1 METRGRPKGGKNI
14 RRSAQE
20 KLKFVLMILDDQ
32 VSAKYISKEYGIS
45 TGSLHQ
51 WVKKYRE
58 DGIKGLEN
66 KVGGNPLS
74 KYQRRKTLT
83 REEELEYENLQLRI
97 ENMRLKKGYTRE
109 EVNLTKNKL
118 SKKNIK

>member
-20 KLKFVLMILDDQ
+20 KLKFVLMVLDDHIST
-32 VSAKYISKEYGIS
+32 VSISKEYGIS

-74 KYQRRKTLT
+74 KFIRKKNLT

-97 ENMRLKKGYTRE
+97 ENMRLKKGYTKE
-109 EVNLTKNKL
+109 GVDSTKAKL
-118 SKKNIK
+118 SKKSIK